1 MISARAQIR
10 TMGAPKVRAA
20 LVGGARPRWGQSCA
34 LICALV
40 FSASAGASE
49 IAIDVTQDLSVP
61 SGQVVRGFDVVSQE
75 DQPET
80 LRFRYLAP
88 EIGPSGLGYHQISDD
103 FLTLC
108 QDHALPMVAES
119 GYKAGQIVITLMQQP
134 VEFGVMTPDIPQYF
148 ERFSIQDN
156 RCIWEA
162 F

>member
-34 LICALV
+34 LICAL
-40 FSASAGASE
+40 AWAAPGA
-49 IAIDVTQDLSVP
+49 AFDLDVTQGLAVP
-61 SGQVVRGFDVVSQE
+61 SGQGLTSFDVVSQD

-103 FLTLC
+103 FMVLC
-108 QDHALPMVAES
+108 QDHALPVVTES
-119 GYKAGQIVITLMQQP
+119 GRKAGQIVITLMQQP
-134 VEFGVMTPDIPQYF
+134 VDFGVMTPDIPQYF